1 MKISSCRN
9 KVDRQSIMADPNWNN
24 GDYYA
29 GEKPDLGLAVARM
42 IECRRWPDLLVLSVN
57 QF

>member
-1 MKISSCRN
+1 
-9 KVDRQSIMADPNWNN
+9 MADPNWNN